1 MKKTIMLATIVASL
15 YSMANSISG
24 HVEFIN
30 NNNLKV
36 ETTKTEL
43 KDKEVSSTTTSTA
56 NPASPTSEPT
66 TPKKTYKEKINGSTK
81 PSFKTD
87 LGVKTEITLN
97 KIGLSFGAEFMG
109 KDAELYPNE
118 DKKAGYKFSE
128 DSNVYLKYQ
137 IPEFMNIKSSAKLG
151 FIPKVSK
158 GKDDKASF
166 AGEALIELEGSYVL
180 DTINLNLNSSTHL
193 PLYKPSEGTYG
204 DKMFSVH
211 KLTAK
216 GETGVIKDLDAY
228 LEIKNDYSIFN
239 TSNDGTYDTRSP
251 LKYVKGGL
259 VGDYKD
265 IKNLTLTAHADF
277 LYLPSNDNDGQTTK
291 NILKNDDEKLTVA
304 NSYSQAYEFEAK
316 YTMLENKL
324 DLKASLLGQH
334 VHTGGHTIQTGDVH
348 EYVNK
353 LNELKDILDTIKDD
367 CKTEIDSKVLEYF
380 KDETDLKVALEKL
393 NSDIKKNNTTAPANK
408 DPKTNTQPAA
418 DSNTPA
424 VVTPPV
430 STPTNNGVKK
440 DAEECVAKIKDIE
453 DRVLQN
459 TYDDKKDVKLKEL
472 RDKKESNAITEK
484 AYFGTKLGVA
494 YRPINNLEITAGT
507 VLGGTYV
514 QSFKEDE
521 ETKIPG
527 YDITGYIRLDSGVK
541 YVYTPVKSIT
551 VVPEFN
557 ISGSVDN
564 LDARNKNKFLSAKLN
579 LNPKAS
585 IVYTPINNLEI
596 AGSVELPIEF
606 KHVITEYTTPKDG
619 GLLND
624 DNIYNKRKFAYSSTT
639 LKTGLNI
646 KYSW

>member
-15 YSMANSISG
+15 YSMASSVSG

-36 ETTKTEL
+36 ETTQKEL
-43 KDKEVSSTTTSTA
+43 EDKEITTPSTGSSNTA
-56 NPASPTSEPT
+56 S
-66 TPKKTYKEKINGSTK
+66 TPKKTYKSEKDGSTK

-87 LGVKTEITLN
+87 LGVKTEVTLN

-109 KDAELYPNE
+109 KDVELYPTK
-118 DKKAGYKFSE
+118 DKAGYKFSE

-158 GKDDKASF
+158 DKNDKASF
-166 AGEALIELEGSYVL
+166 AGEALVELEGSYIL

-239 TSNDGTYDTRSP
+239 ASNNQDTSSP

-265 IKNLTLTAHADF
+265 VKNLTLTAHADF
-277 LYLPSNDNDGQTTK
+277 LYLPSDDNDGQTTK

-334 VHTGGHTIQTGDVH
+334 VHTGGHTVQVGDVH

-353 LNELKDILDTIKDD
+353 LNDLKTKLDNIKND
-367 CKTEIDSKVLEYF
+367 CKTEIDSEILKYF
-380 KDETDLKVALEKL
+380 KDDTELNDDLTKL
-393 NSDIKKNNTTAPANK
+393 NEKIKKNNTTPASA
-408 DPKTNTQPAA
+408 TT
-418 DSNTPA
+418 NTPA
-424 VVTPPV
+424 AGST
-430 STPTNNGVKK
+430 STPAGDNTNAVVPATNDSIEK
-440 DAEECVAKIKDIE
+440 DAKDCITKIEALLKKIKE
-453 DRVLQN
+453 N
-459 TYDDKKDVKLKEL
+459 NYDDKTDSKLNKLKN
-472 RDKKESNAITEK
+472 DKRQNAITEK

-514 QSFKEDE
+514 QNFEDNE
-521 ETKIPG
+521 EDKIDG

-541 YVYTPVKSIT
+541 YVYTPVKNIT

-585 IVYTPINNLEI
+585 IAYTPIKNLEI
-596 AGSVELPIEF
+596 AGLVELPIEF

-639 LKTGLNI
+639 FKTGLNI

>member
-15 YSMANSISG
+15 YSMASSVSG

-36 ETTKTEL
+36 KTTK
-43 KDKEVSSTTTSTA
+43 KDLEEKEITPGA
-56 NPASPTSEPT
+56 
-66 TPKKTYKEKINGSTK
+66 TPKKAYIKEKDGPGSTK

-109 KDAELYPNE
+109 KDAELYPNK

-166 AGEALIELEGSYVL
+166 AGEALVELEGSYIL

-239 TSNDGTYDTRSP
+239 ASNNQDTSSP

-265 IKNLTLTAHADF
+265 VKNLTLTAHADF
-277 LYLPSNDNDGQTTK
+277 LYLPSDDNDGQTTK

-353 LNELKDILDTIKDD
+353 LKDLRTKLEKIEDNHKEELKDLSDFNEETELKTALD
-367 CKTEIDSKVLEYF
+367 
-380 KDETDLKVALEKL
+380 KL
-393 NSDIKKNNTTAPANK
+393 NADIKKNNTTSNTNTPANN
-408 DPKTNTQPAA
+408 DPKTNTQPAV
-418 DSNTPA
+418 DSNTPTTITPA
-424 VVTPPV
+424 V
-430 STPTNNGVKK
+430 PTTTNGVKK
-440 DAEECVAKIKDIE
+440 DAEDCIAKIDALLKKVNE
-453 DRVLQN
+453 N
-459 TYDDKKDVKLKEL
+459 NYNDKETSKLNSL
-472 RDKKESNAITEK
+472 RNEKKSNATTEK

-494 YRPINNLEITAGT
+494 YRPIKNLEITAGT

-514 QSFKEDE
+514 QSFEDNE
-521 ETKIPG
+521 EDKIDG

-541 YVYTPVKSIT
+541 YVYTPVKNIT

-585 IVYTPINNLEI
+585 IAYTPIKNLEI

-606 KHVITEYTTPKDG
+606 KHVISKYTTPKDG

-639 LKTGLNI
+639 FKTGLNI

>member
-36 ETTKTEL
+36 ETTKKEL
-43 KDKEVSSTTTSTA
+43 EDQKITSSTTGTTNSA
-56 NPASPTSEPT
+56 D
-66 TPKKTYKEKINGSTK
+66 TPKKTYKAEKDGSTK

-109 KDAELYPNE
+109 KDAELYPNK

-166 AGEALIELEGSYVL
+166 AGEALVELEGSYIL

-239 TSNDGTYDTRSP
+239 ASNNQDTSSP

-265 IKNLTLTAHADF
+265 VKNLTLTAHADF
-277 LYLPSNDNDGQTTK
+277 LYLPSDDNDGQTTK

-334 VHTGGHTIQTGDVH
+334 VHTGGHTVQVGDVH

-353 LNELKDILDTIKDD
+353 LNELK
-367 CKTEIDSKVLEYF
+367 KT
-380 KDETDLKVALEKL
+380 LEKIDNTRKAELKDLSDFNEETELKTALDKL
-393 NSDIKKNNTTAPANK
+393 NDDIKKNNKPATPAGNSAT
-408 DPKTNTQPAA
+408 PNTQPTAG
-418 DSNTPA
+418 SNTP
-424 VVTPPV
+424 VVPAA
-430 STPTNNGVKK
+430 NDIIKK
-440 DAEECVAKIKDIE
+440 DAEDCIAKINDIK

-459 TYDDKKDVKLKEL
+459 TYDDKKDVKLNSL
-472 RDKKESNAITEK
+472 RNDKKSNATTEK

-494 YRPINNLEITAGT
+494 YRPIKNLEITAGT

-514 QSFKEDE
+514 QNFEEDE

-541 YVYTPVKSIT
+541 YVYTPVKNIT

-585 IVYTPINNLEI
+585 IAYTPIKNLEI
-596 AGSVELPIEF
+596 AGLVELPIEF

-639 LKTGLNI
+639 FKTGLNI

>member
-36 ETTKTEL
+36 ETTKKEL
-43 KDKEVSSTTTSTA
+43 EDKDITPSATGTTNSA
-56 NPASPTSEPT
+56 A
-66 TPKKTYKEKINGSTK
+66 TPKKTYKSEKDGSTK

-87 LGVKTEITLN
+87 LGVKTEVTLN

-109 KDAELYPNE
+109 KDAELYPNK

-166 AGEALIELEGSYVL
+166 AGEALIELEGSYIL

-239 TSNDGTYDTRSP
+239 ASNNQDTSSP

-265 IKNLTLTAHADF
+265 VKNLTLTAHADF
-277 LYLPSNDNDGQTTK
+277 LYLPSYDNDGQTTK

-334 VHTGGHTIQTGDVH
+334 VHTGGHTVQVGDVH

-353 LNELKDILDTIKDD
+353 LNDLKAKLSKIDDKYKEELKDLDD
-367 CKTEIDSKVLEYF
+367 F
-380 KDETDLKVALEKL
+380 KDETELKTALDKL
-393 NSDIKKNNTTAPANK
+393 NEDIKKNNPTTPAKK
-408 DPKTNTQPAA
+408 DTKPVTKTTA
-418 DSNTPA
+418 DSNT
-424 VVTPPV
+424 VTPPAV
-430 STPTNNGVKK
+430 PTPTNNDVKK
-440 DAEECVAKIKDIE
+440 DKEDCIAKIDALLKKVKE
-453 DRVLQN
+453 N
-459 TYDDKKDVKLKEL
+459 NYDDKENSKLNSL
-472 RDKKESNAITEK
+472 RNDKKSNAITEK

-494 YRPINNLEITAGT
+494 YRPLNNLEITAGT

-514 QSFKEDE
+514 QNFEDNE
-521 ETKIPG
+521 EDKIDG

-541 YVYTPVKSIT
+541 YVYTPVKNIT

-585 IVYTPINNLEI
+585 IAYTPIKNLEI
-596 AGSVELPIEF
+596 AGLVELPIEF

>member
-15 YSMANSISG
+15 YSMANAVSG

-36 ETTKTEL
+36 ETTK
-43 KDKEVSSTTTSTA
+43 KDLEEKEITPGA
-56 NPASPTSEPT
+56 
-66 TPKKTYKEKINGSTK
+66 TPKKAYIKEKDGPGSTK

-87 LGVKTEITLN
+87 LGVKTEVTLN

-109 KDAELYPNE
+109 KDAELYPNK

-166 AGEALIELEGSYVL
+166 AGEALIELEGSYIL

-239 TSNDGTYDTRSP
+239 ASNNQDTTSP

-265 IKNLTLTAHADF
+265 VKNLTLTAHADF
-277 LYLPSNDNDGQTTK
+277 LYLPSDDNDGQTTK

-334 VHTGGHTIQTGDVH
+334 VHTGGHTIQVGDVH
-348 EYVNK
+348 EYYGK
-353 LNELKDILDTIKDD
+353 LNDLKTKLDNIKND
-367 CKTEIDSKVLEYF
+367 CKTEIDSEILKYF
-380 KDETDLKVALEKL
+380 KDDTELKDDLTKL
-393 NSDIKKNNTTAPANK
+393 NEKIKKNNTTPASA
-408 DPKTNTQPAA
+408 TT
-418 DSNTPA
+418 NTPA
-424 VVTPPV
+424 AGST
-430 STPTNNGVKK
+430 STPARDNTNAVVPATNDSIEK
-440 DAEECVAKIKDIE
+440 DAKDCITKIEALLKKIKE
-453 DRVLQN
+453 N
-459 TYDDKKDVKLKEL
+459 NYDDKTDSKLNKLKN
-472 RDKKESNAITEK
+472 DKRQNAITEK

-514 QSFKEDE
+514 QSFEDNE
-521 ETKIPG
+521 EDKIGG

-541 YVYTPVKSIT
+541 YVYTPVKNIT

-585 IVYTPINNLEI
+585 IAYTPIKNLEI
-596 AGSVELPIEF
+596 AGLVELPIEF

>member
-36 ETTKTEL
+36 ETTKKEL
-43 KDKEVSSTTTSTA
+43 KDKEITSSTTGTTNSA
-56 NPASPTSEPT
+56 A
-66 TPKKTYKEKINGSTK
+66 TPKKTYKEQINGSTK

-87 LGVKTEITLN
+87 LGVKTEVTLN

-109 KDAELYPNE
+109 KDAELYPNK

-166 AGEALIELEGSYVL
+166 AGEALVELEGSYIL

-239 TSNDGTYDTRSP
+239 ASNNQDTSSP

-265 IKNLTLTAHADF
+265 VKNLTLTAHADF
-277 LYLPSNDNDGQTTK
+277 LYLPSDDNDGQTTK

-334 VHTGGHTIQTGDVH
+334 VHTGGHTVQVGDVH

-353 LNELKDILDTIKDD
+353 LNDLKTKLSTIKDD
-367 CKTEIDSKVLEYF
+367 CKTEIDSKVLENF
-380 KDETDLKVALEKL
+380 SEEKDLKAALDKL
-393 NSDIKKNNTTAPANK
+393 NADIKKNNTAS
-408 DPKTNTQPAA
+408 NT
-418 DSNTPA
+418 NTPA
-424 VVTPPV
+424 KNDTTPNNKTTSEP
-430 STPTNNGVKK
+430 STPAGGSTPVAVPTTNNGVKK
-440 DAEECVAKIKDIE
+440 DADDCITKIEALLKKVKE
-453 DRVLQN
+453 N
-459 TYDDKKDVKLKEL
+459 NYDDKETSKLNSL
-472 RDKKESNAITEK
+472 RNDKKSNAITEK

-494 YRPINNLEITAGT
+494 YRPIKNLEITAGT

-514 QSFKEDE
+514 QSFEDNE
-521 ETKIPG
+521 EDKIGG

-541 YVYTPVKSIT
+541 YVYTPVKNIT

-585 IVYTPINNLEI
+585 IAYTPIKNLEI

-606 KHVITEYTTPKDG
+606 KHVISKYTTPKDG

-624 DNIYNKRKFAYSSTT
+624 DNIYNKRTFAYSSTT
-639 LKTGLNI
+639 FKTGLNI

>member
-36 ETTKTEL
+36 ETTKSEL
-43 KDKEVSSTTTSTA
+43 TA
-56 NPASPTSEPT
+56 V
-66 TPKKTYKEKINGSTK
+66 TPEKKYKEQTAGSTK

-87 LGVKTEITLN
+87 LGVKTEVTLN

-109 KDAELYPNE
+109 KDVELYPTK
-118 DKKAGYKFSE
+118 DKAGYKFSE

-158 GKDDKASF
+158 NVKDDKASF
-166 AGEALIELEGSYVL
+166 AGEALIELEGSYIL

-239 TSNDGTYDTRSP
+239 ASNNQDTSSP

-265 IKNLTLTAHADF
+265 VKNLRLTAHADF
-277 LYLPSNDNDGQTTK
+277 LYLPSDDNDGQTTK

-334 VHTGGHTIQTGDVH
+334 VHTGGHTVQVGDVH
-348 EYVNK
+348 EYYGKLKDLRTKLEKIDDNHKEELKDLSDFNEETELKTALDK
-353 LNELKDILDTIKDD
+353 LNE
-367 CKTEIDSKVLEYF
+367 
-380 KDETDLKVALEKL
+380 
-393 NSDIKKNNTTAPANK
+393 DIKKNNTTSNTAPANN
-408 DPKTNTQPAA
+408 DPKANTHTTAE
-418 DSNTPA
+418 SSTPT
-424 VVTPPV
+424 VTPPAV
-430 STPTNNGVKK
+430 STTNSTKQDAKACIDKIDALLKKVK
-440 DAEECVAKIKDIE
+440 E
-453 DRVLQN
+453 N
-459 TYDDKKDVKLKEL
+459 NYDDKTDSKLNKLKN
-472 RDKKESNAITEK
+472 DKRQNAITEK

-514 QSFKEDE
+514 QSFEDNE
-521 ETKIPG
+521 EDKIDG

-541 YVYTPVKSIT
+541 YVYTPVKNIT

-585 IVYTPINNLEI
+585 IAYTPIKNLEI
-596 AGSVELPIEF
+596 AGLVELPIEF

-624 DNIYNKRKFAYSSTT
+624 DNIYNKRTFAYSSTT
-639 LKTGLNI
+639 FKTGLNI

>member
-15 YSMANSISG
+15 YSMASSVSG

-36 ETTKTEL
+36 ETTQKEL
-43 KDKEVSSTTTSTA
+43 ENKDIETTPSSTGTNSA
-56 NPASPTSEPT
+56 A
-66 TPKKTYKEKINGSTK
+66 TPKKTYKAEKAGSTK

-87 LGVKTEITLN
+87 LGVKTEVTLN

-109 KDAELYPNE
+109 KDVELYPSSN
-118 DKKAGYKFSE
+118 KAGYKFSE

-158 GKDDKASF
+158 NDKDNKVSF

-180 DTINLNLNSSTHL
+180 DTINLNLNSATHL

-204 DKMFSVH
+204 NKMFSIH

-228 LEIKNDYSIFN
+228 LELKNDYSIFN
-239 TSNDGTYDTRSP
+239 GSDSDTSP

-265 IKNLTLTAHADF
+265 VKNLTLTAHADF
-277 LYLPSNDNDGQTTK
+277 LYLPSNDSDGQTTK

-334 VHTGGHTIQTGDVH
+334 VHTGGHTEQVGDVH
-348 EYVNK
+348 EYVSK
-353 LNELKDILDTIKDD
+353 LEDLKAKLEKIKDD
-367 CKTEIDSKVLEYF
+367 CKTEIDIDYF
-380 KDETDLKVALEKL
+380 KDDKELKSDLDKL
-393 NSDIKKNNTTAPANK
+393 NEKIKKNNTPANK
-408 DPKTNTQPAA
+408 PAA
-418 DSNTPA
+418 GSTSTLAGDSTPA
-424 VVTPPV
+424 VVPA
-430 STPTNNGVKK
+430 TNDSIEK
-440 DAEECVAKIKDIE
+440 DAKDCKDKIEAILKKIKE
-453 DRVLQN
+453 N
-459 TYDDKKDVKLKEL
+459 NYDDSKTSKLNKLRNDKEQ
-472 RDKKESNAITEK
+472 NAITEK

-494 YRPINNLEITAGT
+494 YRPLKNLEITAGT

-521 ETKIPG
+521 ESKIGG

-541 YVYTPVKSIT
+541 YVYTPVKNIT

-585 IVYTPINNLEI
+585 IAYTPIKNLEI
-596 AGSVELPIEF
+596 SGLVELPIEF

-639 LKTGLNI
+639 FKTGLNI

>member
-15 YSMANSISG
+15 YSMASSVSG

-36 ETTKTEL
+36 ETTQKEL
-43 KDKEVSSTTTSTA
+43 EDKEITPSA
-56 NPASPTSEPT
+56 
-66 TPKKTYKEKINGSTK
+66 TPKKTYKSEKAGSTK

-87 LGVKTEITLN
+87 LGVKTEVTLN

-109 KDAELYPNE
+109 KDVELYPTK
-118 DKKAGYKFSE
+118 DKAGYKFSE

-158 GKDDKASF
+158 NVKDDKASF
-166 AGEALIELEGSYVL
+166 AGEALIELEGSYIL
-180 DTINLNLNSSTHL
+180 DTINLNLNSATHL

-204 DKMFSVH
+204 DKMFSIH

-228 LEIKNDYSIFN
+228 LELKNDYSIFN
-239 TSNDGTYDTRSP
+239 GSSDSDTSP

-265 IKNLTLTAHADF
+265 VKNLTLTAHADF

-334 VHTGGHTIQTGDVH
+334 VHTGGHTEQVGDVH
-348 EYVNK
+348 EYVSK
-353 LNELKDILDTIKDD
+353 LEDLKAKLENIKDD
-367 CKTEIDSKVLEYF
+367 CKTEIDSQIVDYF
-380 KDETDLKVALEKL
+380 KDDTELKAALDKL
-393 NSDIKKNNTTAPANK
+393 NGDIKKNN
-408 DPKTNTQPAA
+408 
-418 DSNTPA
+418 
-424 VVTPPV
+424 
-430 STPTNNGVKK
+430 TPTNNGVKN
-440 DAEECVAKIKDIE
+440 DADDCVAKIKAILKKIDE
-453 DRVLQN
+453 H
-459 TYDDKKDVKLKEL
+459 TYDDTSSKLNSL
-472 RDKKESNAITEK
+472 RNDKKQNAITEK

-494 YRPINNLEITAGT
+494 YRPLKNLEITAGT

-514 QSFKEDE
+514 QSFEEDE

-541 YVYTPVKSIT
+541 YVYTPVKNIT

-585 IVYTPINNLEI
+585 IAYTPIKNLEI
-596 AGSVELPIEF
+596 AGLVELPIEF
-606 KHVITEYTTPKDG
+606 KHVITKYTTPKDG

-639 LKTGLNI
+639 FKTGLNI

>member
-15 YSMANSISG
+15 YSMASSVSG

-36 ETTKTEL
+36 ETTQKEL
-43 KDKEVSSTTTSTA
+43 EDKEITTPSTGSSNTA
-56 NPASPTSEPT
+56 S
-66 TPKKTYKEKINGSTK
+66 TPKKTYKSEKDGSTK

-87 LGVKTEITLN
+87 LGVKTEVTLN

-109 KDAELYPNE
+109 KDVELYPTK
-118 DKKAGYKFSE
+118 DKAGYKFSE
-128 DSNVYLKYQ
+128 DLNVYLKYQ

-158 GKDDKASF
+158 DKNDKASF
-166 AGEALIELEGSYVL
+166 AGEALVELEGSYIL

-239 TSNDGTYDTRSP
+239 ASNNQDTSSP

-265 IKNLTLTAHADF
+265 VKNLTLTAHADF
-277 LYLPSNDNDGQTTK
+277 LYLPSDDNDGQTTK

-334 VHTGGHTIQTGDVH
+334 VHTGGHTVQVGDVH

-353 LNELKDILDTIKDD
+353 LNDLKTKLDNIKND
-367 CKTEIDSKVLEYF
+367 CKTEIDSEILKYF
-380 KDETDLKVALEKL
+380 KDDTELNDDLTKL
-393 NSDIKKNNTTAPANK
+393 NEKIKKNNTTPASA
-408 DPKTNTQPAA
+408 TT
-418 DSNTPA
+418 NTPA
-424 VVTPPV
+424 AGST
-430 STPTNNGVKK
+430 STPAGDNTNAVVPATNDSIEK
-440 DAEECVAKIKDIE
+440 DAKDCITKIEALLKKIKE
-453 DRVLQN
+453 N
-459 TYDDKKDVKLKEL
+459 NYDDKTDSKLNKLKN
-472 RDKKESNAITEK
+472 DKRQNAITEK

-514 QSFKEDE
+514 QNFEDNE
-521 ETKIPG
+521 EDKIDG

-541 YVYTPVKSIT
+541 YVYTPVKNIT

-585 IVYTPINNLEI
+585 IAYTPIKNLEI
-596 AGSVELPIEF
+596 AGLVELPIEF

-639 LKTGLNI
+639 FKTGLNI

>member
-36 ETTKTEL
+36 ETTKKEL
-43 KDKEVSSTTTSTA
+43 EDRDITPSTTGTTNSA
-56 NPASPTSEPT
+56 T
-66 TPKKTYKEKINGSTK
+66 TPKKTYKAEKDGSTK

-109 KDAELYPNE
+109 KDAELYPNK

-158 GKDDKASF
+158 DKDKASF
-166 AGEALIELEGSYVL
+166 AGEALVELEGSYIL

-239 TSNDGTYDTRSP
+239 ASNNADTSSP

-265 IKNLTLTAHADF
+265 VKNLTLTAHADF
-277 LYLPSNDNDGQTTK
+277 LYLPSDDNDGQTTK

-324 DLKASLLGQH
+324 DLKVSLLGQH
-334 VHTGGHTIQTGDVH
+334 VHTGGHTVQVGDVH

-353 LNELKDILDTIKDD
+353 LNDLKTKLSAIKDD
-367 CKTEIDSKVLEYF
+367 CKTEIDSKIVENF
-380 KDETDLKVALEKL
+380 KDEKDLKDALDKL
-393 NSDIKKNNTTAPANK
+393 NANIKKNNTTSNTATPANN
-408 DPKTNTQPAA
+408 DPKENTHTTAEP
-418 DSNTPA
+418 STPT
-424 VVTPPV
+424 VTPTVP
-430 STPTNNGVKK
+430 TTNNGVKK
-440 DAEECVAKIKDIE
+440 DAEDCITKIEALLNKVKE
-453 DRVLQN
+453 N
-459 TYDDKKDVKLKEL
+459 NYDDNDKTSKLNSL
-472 RDKKESNAITEK
+472 RNDKKSNATTEK

-494 YRPINNLEITAGT
+494 YRPIKNLEITAGT

-514 QSFKEDE
+514 QNFEDNE
-521 ETKIPG
+521 EDKIGG

-541 YVYTPVKSIT
+541 YVYTPIKNIT

-585 IVYTPINNLEI
+585 IAYTPIKNLEI
-596 AGSVELPIEF
+596 AGLVELPIEF

-639 LKTGLNI
+639 FKTGLNI

>member
-15 YSMANSISG
+15 YSMASSVSG

-36 ETTKTEL
+36 ETTKKEL
-43 KDKEVSSTTTSTA
+43 EDKEITTTSPAGSNTA
-56 NPASPTSEPT
+56 S
-66 TPKKTYKEKINGSTK
+66 TPKKTYKSKKDGSTK

-87 LGVKTEITLN
+87 LGVKTEVTLN

-109 KDAELYPNE
+109 KDVELYPTK
-118 DKKAGYKFSE
+118 DKAGYKFSE

-158 GKDDKASF
+158 NDKDNKVSF
-166 AGEALIELEGSYVL
+166 AGEALIELEGSYIL
-180 DTINLNLNSSTHL
+180 DTINLNLNSATHL

-204 DKMFSVH
+204 DKMFSIH

-228 LEIKNDYSIFN
+228 LELKNDYSIFN
-239 TSNDGTYDTRSP
+239 ASNDKSP

-265 IKNLTLTAHADF
+265 VKNLTLTAHADF
-277 LYLPSNDNDGQTTK
+277 LYLPSNDSDGQTTK

-334 VHTGGHTIQTGDVH
+334 VHTGGHTVQVGDVH
-348 EYVNK
+348 EYVSK
-353 LNELKDILDTIKDD
+353 LEELKTKLSAIKDD
-367 CKTEIDSKVLEYF
+367 SKTGIDNEIVEYF
-380 KDETDLKVALEKL
+380 KDEKELKDALDKL
-393 NSDIKKNNTTAPANK
+393 NKNIKEKNTTTPAKKNDTTPKTTAVSS
-408 DPKTNTQPAA
+408 TT
-418 DSNTPA
+418 T
-424 VVTPPV
+424 VTPPAA
-430 STPTNNGVKK
+430 STTTNNGVKK
-440 DAEECVAKIKDIE
+440 DAETCVAKIKDIL
-453 DRVLQN
+453 DRVLKN
-459 TYDDKKDVKLKEL
+459 TYNDTDVKLKEL

-494 YRPINNLEITAGT
+494 YRPLKNLEITAGT

-521 ETKIPG
+521 ESKIDG

-541 YVYTPVKSIT
+541 YVYTPVKNIT

-585 IVYTPINNLEI
+585 IAYTPIKNLEI
-596 AGSVELPIEF
+596 AGLVELPIEF

-639 LKTGLNI
+639 FKTGLNI

>member
-15 YSMANSISG
+15 YSMANSVSG

-36 ETTKTEL
+36 ETTQKEL
-43 KDKEVSSTTTSTA
+43 DDKKSPKD
-56 NPASPTSEPT
+56 
-66 TPKKTYKEKINGSTK
+66 GSTK

-87 LGVKTEITLN
+87 LGVKTEVTLN

-109 KDAELYPNE
+109 KDVELYPSR
-118 DKKAGYKFSE
+118 DKAGYKFSE

-158 GKDDKASF
+158 NVKDDKASF
-166 AGEALIELEGSYVL
+166 AGEALIELEGSYIL
-180 DTINLNLNSSTHL
+180 DTINLNLNSATHL

-204 DKMFSVH
+204 DKMFSIH

-228 LEIKNDYSIFN
+228 LELKNDYSIFN
-239 TSNDGTYDTRSP
+239 GSSDSDTSP

-265 IKNLTLTAHADF
+265 VKNLTLTAHADF

-334 VHTGGHTIQTGDVH
+334 VHTGGHTEQVGDVH
-348 EYVNK
+348 EYVSK
-353 LNELKDILDTIKDD
+353 LEDLKAKLENIKDD
-367 CKTEIDSKVLEYF
+367 CKTEIDSQIVDYF
-380 KDETDLKVALEKL
+380 KDDTELKAALDKL
-393 NSDIKKNNTTAPANK
+393 NGDIKKNN
-408 DPKTNTQPAA
+408 
-418 DSNTPA
+418 
-424 VVTPPV
+424 
-430 STPTNNGVKK
+430 TPTNNGVKN
-440 DAEECVAKIKDIE
+440 DADDCVAKIKAILKKIDE
-453 DRVLQN
+453 H
-459 TYDDKKDVKLKEL
+459 TYDDTSSKLNSL
-472 RDKKESNAITEK
+472 RNDKKQNAITEK

-494 YRPINNLEITAGT
+494 YRPLKNLEITAGT

-514 QSFKEDE
+514 QSFEEDE

-541 YVYTPVKSIT
+541 YVYTPVKNIT

-585 IVYTPINNLEI
+585 IAYTPIKNLEI
-596 AGSVELPIEF
+596 AGLVELPIEF
-606 KHVITEYTTPKDG
+606 KHVITKYTTPKDG

-624 DNIYNKRKFAYSSTT
+624 NNIYNERKFAYSSTT
-639 LKTGLNI
+639 FKTGLNI

>member
-15 YSMANSISG
+15 YSMANAVSG

-36 ETTKTEL
+36 ETTK
-43 KDKEVSSTTTSTA
+43 KDLEEKEITPGA
-56 NPASPTSEPT
+56 
-66 TPKKTYKEKINGSTK
+66 TPKKAYIKEKDGPGSTK

-109 KDAELYPNE
+109 KDAELYPNK

-158 GKDDKASF
+158 GNDDKASF
-166 AGEALIELEGSYVL
+166 AGEALVELEGSYIL

-239 TSNDGTYDTRSP
+239 ASNNQDTSSP

-265 IKNLTLTAHADF
+265 VKNLTLTAHADF
-277 LYLPSNDNDGQTTK
+277 LYLPSDDNDGQTTK

-334 VHTGGHTIQTGDVH
+334 VHTGGHTIQVGDVH
-348 EYVNK
+348 EYYGK
-353 LNELKDILDTIKDD
+353 LNDLKTKLDNIKND
-367 CKTEIDSKVLEYF
+367 CKTEIDSEILKYF
-380 KDETDLKVALEKL
+380 KDDTELKDDLTKL
-393 NSDIKKNNTTAPANK
+393 NEKIKKNNTTPASA
-408 DPKTNTQPAA
+408 TT
-418 DSNTPA
+418 NTPA
-424 VVTPPV
+424 AGST
-430 STPTNNGVKK
+430 STPAGDNTNAVVPATNDSIEK
-440 DAEECVAKIKDIE
+440 DAKDCITKIEALLKKIKE
-453 DRVLQN
+453 N
-459 TYDDKKDVKLKEL
+459 NYDDKTDSKLNKLKN
-472 RDKKESNAITEK
+472 DKRQNAITEK

-514 QSFKEDE
+514 QSFEDNE
-521 ETKIPG
+521 EDKIDG

-541 YVYTPVKSIT
+541 YVYTPVKNIT

-585 IVYTPINNLEI
+585 IAYTPIKNLEI
-596 AGSVELPIEF
+596 AGLVELPIEF

-624 DNIYNKRKFAYSSTT
+624 DNIYNKRTFAYSSTT
-639 LKTGLNI
+639 FKTGLNI

>member
-15 YSMANSISG
+15 YSMANAVSG

-36 ETTKTEL
+36 ETTK
-43 KDKEVSSTTTSTA
+43 KDLEEKEITPGA
-56 NPASPTSEPT
+56 
-66 TPKKTYKEKINGSTK
+66 TPKKAYIKEKDGPGSTK

-87 LGVKTEITLN
+87 LGVKTEVTLN

-109 KDAELYPNE
+109 KDAELYPNK

-166 AGEALIELEGSYVL
+166 AGEALIELEGSYIL

-239 TSNDGTYDTRSP
+239 ASNNQDTTSP

-265 IKNLTLTAHADF
+265 VKNLTLTAHADF
-277 LYLPSNDNDGQTTK
+277 LYLPSDDNDGQTTK

-334 VHTGGHTIQTGDVH
+334 VHTGGHTVQVGDVH

-353 LNELKDILDTIKDD
+353 LNDLKTKLEKIDDNHKEELKDLSDFNEETELKTALD
-367 CKTEIDSKVLEYF
+367 
-380 KDETDLKVALEKL
+380 KL
-393 NSDIKKNNTTAPANK
+393 NEDIKKKTTSNTTPAKNDTTPNNKTTSESSTPAGGSTPVVAPA
-408 DPKTNTQPAA
+408 TN
-418 DSNTPA
+418 DSI
-424 VVTPPV
+424 
-430 STPTNNGVKK
+430 KK
-440 DAEECVAKIKDIE
+440 DAETCVAKINDIL
-453 DRVLQN
+453 DRVLKN
-459 TYDDKKDVKLKEL
+459 TYNDTDVKLKNL
-472 RDKKESNAITEK
+472 RENKKSNATTEK

-514 QSFKEDE
+514 QNFEDNE
-521 ETKIPG
+521 EDKIDG

-541 YVYTPVKSIT
+541 YVYTPVKNIT

-585 IVYTPINNLEI
+585 IAYTPIKNLEI

-606 KHVITEYTTPKDG
+606 KHVISKYTTPKDG

-624 DNIYNKRKFAYSSTT
+624 DNIYNERKFAYSSTT
-639 LKTGLNI
+639 FKTGLNI

>member
-15 YSMANSISG
+15 YSMANAVSG

-36 ETTKTEL
+36 ETTK
-43 KDKEVSSTTTSTA
+43 KDLEEKEITPGA
-56 NPASPTSEPT
+56 
-66 TPKKTYKEKINGSTK
+66 TPKKAYIKEKDGPGSTK

-109 KDAELYPNE
+109 KDAELYPNK

-158 GKDDKASF
+158 GNDDKASF
-166 AGEALIELEGSYVL
+166 AGEALVELEGSYIL

-239 TSNDGTYDTRSP
+239 ASNNQDTSSP

-265 IKNLTLTAHADF
+265 VKNLTLTAHADF
-277 LYLPSNDNDGQTTK
+277 LYLPSDDNDGQTTK

-334 VHTGGHTIQTGDVH
+334 VHTGGHTIQIGDVH

-353 LNELKDILDTIKDD
+353 LKDLRTKLEKIEDNHKEELKDLSDFNEETELKTALD
-367 CKTEIDSKVLEYF
+367 
-380 KDETDLKVALEKL
+380 KL
-393 NSDIKKNNTTAPANK
+393 NEDIKKNNTTSNTTTPANK
-408 DPKTNTQPAA
+408 DQKTNTQPVA
-418 DSNTPA
+418 DSNTPTTITP
-424 VVTPPV
+424 VVPAPA
-430 STPTNNGVKK
+430 NNGVKK
-440 DAEECVAKIKDIE
+440 DAETCVAKINDIL
-453 DRVLQN
+453 DRVLKN
-459 TYDDKKDVKLKEL
+459 TYNDTDVKLKNL
-472 RDKKESNAITEK
+472 RENKKSNATTEK

-514 QSFKEDE
+514 QSFEDNE
-521 ETKIPG
+521 EDKIGG

-541 YVYTPVKSIT
+541 YVYTPVKNIT

-585 IVYTPINNLEI
+585 IAYTPIKNLEI

-606 KHVITEYTTPKDG
+606 KHVISKYTTPKDG

-624 DNIYNKRKFAYSSTT
+624 DNIYNERKFAYSSTT
-639 LKTGLNI
+639 FKTGLNI

>member
-36 ETTKTEL
+36 ETTKKEL

-56 NPASPTSEPT
+56 TNPTSTPT
-66 TPKKTYKEKINGSTK
+66 TPKKTYKEQINGSTK

-109 KDAELYPNE
+109 KDAELYPNK

-166 AGEALIELEGSYVL
+166 AGEALVELEGSYIL

-239 TSNDGTYDTRSP
+239 ASNNQDTTSP

-265 IKNLTLTAHADF
+265 VKNLTLTAHADF
-277 LYLPSNDNDGQTTK
+277 LYLPSDDNDGQTTK

-334 VHTGGHTIQTGDVH
+334 VHTGGHTVQVGDVH
-348 EYVNK
+348 EYF
-353 LNELKDILDTIKDD
+353 NELNDLKAKLSAIKDD
-367 CKTEIDSKVLEYF
+367 CKTEIDSKIVDNF
-380 KDETDLKVALEKL
+380 KDEKDLKAALDKL
-393 NSDIKKNNTTAPANK
+393 NADIKKNNTTSNTAPANN
-408 DPKTNTQPAA
+408 DPKANTHTTAESSTPTV
-418 DSNTPA
+418 TPA
-424 VVTPPV
+424 VP
-430 STPTNNGVKK
+430 TPTNNDVKK
-440 DAEECVAKIKDIE
+440 DKEDCIAKIDALLKKIKE
-453 DRVLQN
+453 N
-459 TYDDKKDVKLKEL
+459 NYDDKTDSKLNKLKN
-472 RDKKESNAITEK
+472 DKRQNAITEK

-514 QSFKEDE
+514 QNFEDNE
-521 ETKIPG
+521 EDKIDG

-541 YVYTPVKSIT
+541 YVYTPVKNIT

-585 IVYTPINNLEI
+585 IAYTPIKNLEI
-596 AGSVELPIEF
+596 AGLVELPIEF
-606 KHVITEYTTPKDG
+606 KHVISKYTTPKDG

-624 DNIYNKRKFAYSSTT
+624 DNIYNERKFAYSSTT
-639 LKTGLNI
+639 FKTGLNI

>member
-36 ETTKTEL
+36 ETTKNEL
-43 KDKEVSSTTTSTA
+43 KDKTIPNT
-56 NPASPTSEPT
+56 NPE
-66 TPKKTYKEKINGSTK
+66 KKYKEGKNEGSTK

-109 KDAELYPNE
+109 KDVELYPTK
-118 DKKAGYKFSE
+118 DKAGYKFSE

-158 GKDDKASF
+158 NDKDNKANF
-166 AGEALIELEGSYVL
+166 AGEALIELEGSYIL

-239 TSNDGTYDTRSP
+239 ASNNQDTSSP

-265 IKNLTLTAHADF
+265 VKNLTLTAHADF
-277 LYLPSNDNDGQTTK
+277 LYLPSDDNDGQTTK

-353 LNELKDILDTIKDD
+353 LKDLRTKLEKIEDNHKEELKDLSDFNEETELKTALD
-367 CKTEIDSKVLEYF
+367 
-380 KDETDLKVALEKL
+380 KL
-393 NSDIKKNNTTAPANK
+393 NADIKKNNTTSNTNTPANN
-408 DPKTNTQPAA
+408 DPKTNTQPAV
-418 DSNTPA
+418 DSNTPTTITPA
-424 VVTPPV
+424 V
-430 STPTNNGVKK
+430 PTTTNGVKK
-440 DAEECVAKIKDIE
+440 DAEDCITKIEALLKKVNE
-453 DRVLQN
+453 N
-459 TYDDKKDVKLKEL
+459 NYDDKETSKLNSL
-472 RDKKESNAITEK
+472 RNEKKYNATTEK

-494 YRPINNLEITAGT
+494 YRPIKNLEITAGT

-514 QSFKEDE
+514 QSFEDNE
-521 ETKIPG
+521 EDKIGG

-541 YVYTPVKSIT
+541 YVYTPVKNIT

-585 IVYTPINNLEI
+585 IAYTPIKNLEI
-596 AGSVELPIEF
+596 AGLVELPIEF
-606 KHVITEYTTPKDG
+606 KHVIIEYTTPKDG

-639 LKTGLNI
+639 FKTGLNI

>member
-15 YSMANSISG
+15 YSMASSVSG

-36 ETTKTEL
+36 ETTQKEL
-43 KDKEVSSTTTSTA
+43 EDKEIKPSTTGATNTA
-56 NPASPTSEPT
+56 SD
-66 TPKKTYKEKINGSTK
+66 TPKKTYKAEKDGSTK

-87 LGVKTEITLN
+87 LGVKTEVTLN

-109 KDAELYPNE
+109 KDVELYPSSN
-118 DKKAGYKFSE
+118 KAGYKFSE

-158 GKDDKASF
+158 NKDDKASF

-180 DTINLNLNSSTHL
+180 DTINLNLNSATHL
-193 PLYKPSEGTYG
+193 PLYKPSEKYG
-204 DKMFSVH
+204 NKVFSIH

-228 LEIKNDYSIFN
+228 LELKNDYSIFN
-239 TSNDGTYDTRSP
+239 GSDSDTSP

-265 IKNLTLTAHADF
+265 VKNLTLTAHADF
-277 LYLPSNDNDGQTTK
+277 LYLPSNDSDGQTTK

-334 VHTGGHTIQTGDVH
+334 VHTGGHTVQVGDVH
-348 EYVNK
+348 EYVSK
-353 LNELKDILDTIKDD
+353 LEELKTKLSAIKDD
-367 CKTEIDSKVLEYF
+367 SKTGIDNEIVEYF
-380 KDETDLKVALEKL
+380 KDEKELKDALDKL
-393 NSDIKKNNTTAPANK
+393 NKNIKEKNTTTPAKKNDTTPKTTAVSS
-408 DPKTNTQPAA
+408 TT
-418 DSNTPA
+418 T
-424 VVTPPV
+424 VTPPAA
-430 STPTNNGVKK
+430 STTTNNGVKK
-440 DAEECVAKIKDIE
+440 DTETCVAKIKDIL
-453 DRVLQN
+453 DRVLKN
-459 TYDDKKDVKLKEL
+459 TYNDTDVKLKEL

-494 YRPINNLEITAGT
+494 YRPLKNLEITAGT

-514 QSFKEDE
+514 QSFQEDE
-521 ETKIPG
+521 ESKIDG

-541 YVYTPVKSIT
+541 YVYTPVKNIT

-585 IVYTPINNLEI
+585 IAYTPIKNLEI
-596 AGSVELPIEF
+596 SGLVELPIEF
-606 KHVITEYTTPKDG
+606 KHVITKYTTPKDG

-624 DNIYNKRKFAYSSTT
+624 NNIYNERKFAYSSTT
-639 LKTGLNI
+639 FKTGLNI

>member
-15 YSMANSISG
+15 YSMASSVSG

-36 ETTKTEL
+36 ETTQKEL
-43 KDKEVSSTTTSTA
+43 DDKKSPKD
-56 NPASPTSEPT
+56 
-66 TPKKTYKEKINGSTK
+66 GSTK

-87 LGVKTEITLN
+87 LGVKTEVTLN

-109 KDAELYPNE
+109 KDVELYPSR
-118 DKKAGYKFSE
+118 DKAGYKFSE

-137 IPEFMNIKSSAKLG
+137 IPEFMNIKSLAKLG

-158 GKDDKASF
+158 NVKDDKASF
-166 AGEALIELEGSYVL
+166 AGEALIELEGSYIL
-180 DTINLNLNSSTHL
+180 DTINLNLNSATHL

-204 DKMFSVH
+204 DKMFSIH

-228 LEIKNDYSIFN
+228 LELKNDYSIFN
-239 TSNDGTYDTRSP
+239 GSSDSDTSP

-265 IKNLTLTAHADF
+265 VKNLTLTAHADF

-334 VHTGGHTIQTGDVH
+334 VHTGGHTEQVGDVH
-348 EYVNK
+348 EYVSKLEDLKAKLSKIDDKQKEELKDLSYFDEETELKTALNK
-353 LNELKDILDTIKDD
+353 LNE
-367 CKTEIDSKVLEYF
+367 
-380 KDETDLKVALEKL
+380 A
-393 NSDIKKNNTTAPANK
+393 IKKNNTPANK
-408 DPKTNTQPAA
+408 PAA
-418 DSNTPA
+418 ESSTTT
-424 VVTPPV
+424 VTPPA

-440 DAEECVAKIKDIE
+440 DADDCVAKIDAILKKIKE
-453 DRVLQN
+453 N
-459 TYDDKKDVKLKEL
+459 NYDDSKTSKLNKLRNDKEQ
-472 RDKKESNAITEK
+472 NAITEK

-494 YRPINNLEITAGT
+494 YRPLKNLEITAGT

-541 YVYTPVKSIT
+541 YVYTPVKNIT

-585 IVYTPINNLEI
+585 IAYTPIKNLEI
-596 AGSVELPIEF
+596 AGLVELPIEF

-639 LKTGLNI
+639 FKTGLNI

>member
-36 ETTKTEL
+36 ETTKSEL
-43 KDKEVSSTTTSTA
+43 TA
-56 NPASPTSEPT
+56 V
-66 TPKKTYKEKINGSTK
+66 TPEKKYKEQTAGSTK

-87 LGVKTEITLN
+87 LGVKTEVTLN

-109 KDAELYPNE
+109 KDVELYPTK
-118 DKKAGYKFSE
+118 DKAGYKFSE

-158 GKDDKASF
+158 NVKDDKASF
-166 AGEALIELEGSYVL
+166 AGEALIELEGSYIL

-239 TSNDGTYDTRSP
+239 ASNNQDTSSP

-265 IKNLTLTAHADF
+265 VKNLTLTAHADF
-277 LYLPSNDNDGQTTK
+277 LYLPSDDNDGQTTK

-334 VHTGGHTIQTGDVH
+334 VHTGGHTVQVGDVH
-348 EYVNK
+348 EYYGKLKDLRTKLEKIDDNHKEELKDLSDFNEETELKTALDK
-353 LNELKDILDTIKDD
+353 LNE
-367 CKTEIDSKVLEYF
+367 
-380 KDETDLKVALEKL
+380 
-393 NSDIKKNNTTAPANK
+393 DIKKNNTTSNTAPANN
-408 DPKTNTQPAA
+408 DPKANTHTTAE
-418 DSNTPA
+418 SSTPT
-424 VVTPPV
+424 VTPPV
-430 STPTNNGVKK
+430 VSTTNSTKQDAKACIDKIDALLKKVK
-440 DAEECVAKIKDIE
+440 E
-453 DRVLQN
+453 N
-459 TYDDKKDVKLKEL
+459 NYNDKETSKLNSL
-472 RDKKESNAITEK
+472 RNEKKYNATTEK

-494 YRPINNLEITAGT
+494 YRPIKNLEITAGT

-514 QSFKEDE
+514 QSFEDNE
-521 ETKIPG
+521 EDKIGG

-541 YVYTPVKSIT
+541 YVYTPFKKLT

-585 IVYTPINNLEI
+585 IAYTPIKNLEI

-606 KHVITEYTTPKDG
+606 KHVISKYTTPKDG

-624 DNIYNKRKFAYSSTT
+624 DNIYNERKFAYSSTT
-639 LKTGLNI
+639 FKTGLNI

>member
-15 YSMANSISG
+15 YSMANSVSG

-36 ETTKTEL
+36 ETTQKEL
-43 KDKEVSSTTTSTA
+43 EDKEIKPSTTGATNTA
-56 NPASPTSEPT
+56 SD
-66 TPKKTYKEKINGSTK
+66 TPKKTYKSEKAGSTK

-87 LGVKTEITLN
+87 LGVKTEVTLN

-109 KDAELYPNE
+109 KDVELYPSR
-118 DKKAGYKFSE
+118 DKAGYKFSE

-158 GKDDKASF
+158 NVKDDKASF
-166 AGEALIELEGSYVL
+166 AGEALIELEGSYIL
-180 DTINLNLNSSTHL
+180 DTINLNLNSATHL

-204 DKMFSVH
+204 DKMFSIH

-228 LEIKNDYSIFN
+228 LELKNDYSIFN
-239 TSNDGTYDTRSP
+239 GSSDSDTSP

-265 IKNLTLTAHADF
+265 VKNLTLTAHADF

-334 VHTGGHTIQTGDVH
+334 VHTGGHTIQVGDVH

-353 LNELKDILDTIKDD
+353 LNDLKAKLSKIDDKYKEELKDLDD
-367 CKTEIDSKVLEYF
+367 F
-380 KDETDLKVALEKL
+380 KDETELKTALDKL
-393 NSDIKKNNTTAPANK
+393 NEDIKKNNTTSNTAPANN
-408 DPKTNTQPAA
+408 DPKANTHTTAN
-418 DSNTPA
+418 SNTPT
-424 VVTPPV
+424 VTPAVP
-430 STPTNNGVKK
+430 TTNNGVKK
-440 DAEECVAKIKDIE
+440 DAEDCITKIEALLNKVKE
-453 DRVLQN
+453 N
-459 TYDDKKDVKLKEL
+459 NYDDTSSKLNSL
-472 RDKKESNAITEK
+472 RNDKKQNAITEK

-494 YRPINNLEITAGT
+494 YRPLKNLEITAGT

-514 QSFKEDE
+514 QSFEEDE

-541 YVYTPVKSIT
+541 YVYTPVKNIT

-585 IVYTPINNLEI
+585 IAYTPIKNLEI
-596 AGSVELPIEF
+596 AGLVELPIEF
-606 KHVITEYTTPKDG
+606 KHVITKYTTPKDG

-624 DNIYNKRKFAYSSTT
+624 NNIYNERKFAYSSTT
-639 LKTGLNI
+639 FKTGLNI

>member
-36 ETTKTEL
+36 ETTKKEL
-43 KDKEVSSTTTSTA
+43 EDKEITSSTTGTTNSA
-56 NPASPTSEPT
+56 A
-66 TPKKTYKEKINGSTK
+66 TPKKTYKSEKDGSTK

-109 KDAELYPNE
+109 KDAELYPNK

-166 AGEALIELEGSYVL
+166 AGEALVELEGSYIL

-239 TSNDGTYDTRSP
+239 ASNNQDTSSP

-265 IKNLTLTAHADF
+265 VKNLTLTAHADF
-277 LYLPSNDNDGQTTK
+277 LYLPSDDNDGQTTK

-334 VHTGGHTIQTGDVH
+334 VHTGGHTVQVGDVH

-353 LNELKDILDTIKDD
+353 LNDLKTKLSTIKDD
-367 CKTEIDSKVLEYF
+367 CKTEIDSKVLENF
-380 KDETDLKVALEKL
+380 SEEKDLKAALDKL
-393 NSDIKKNNTTAPANK
+393 NADIKKNNTAS
-408 DPKTNTQPAA
+408 NT
-418 DSNTPA
+418 NTPA
-424 VVTPPV
+424 KNDTTPNNKTTSEP
-430 STPTNNGVKK
+430 STPAGGSTPVAVPTTNNGVKK
-440 DAEECVAKIKDIE
+440 DADDCITKIEALLKKIKE
-453 DRVLQN
+453 N
-459 TYDDKKDVKLKEL
+459 NYDDKTDSKLNKLKN
-472 RDKKESNAITEK
+472 DKRQNAITEK

-514 QSFKEDE
+514 QNFEDNE
-521 ETKIPG
+521 EDKIDG

-541 YVYTPVKSIT
+541 YVYTPVKNIT

-585 IVYTPINNLEI
+585 IAYTPIKNLEI
-596 AGSVELPIEF
+596 AGLVELPIEF

>member
-15 YSMANSISG
+15 YSMASSVSG

-36 ETTKTEL
+36 ETTKKEL
-43 KDKEVSSTTTSTA
+43 EDKEITTTSPAGSNTA
-56 NPASPTSEPT
+56 S
-66 TPKKTYKEKINGSTK
+66 TPKKTYKSEKDGSTK

-87 LGVKTEITLN
+87 LGVKTEVTLN

-109 KDAELYPNE
+109 KDVELYPTK
-118 DKKAGYKFSE
+118 DKAGYKFSE

-158 GKDDKASF
+158 NDKDNKVSF
-166 AGEALIELEGSYVL
+166 AGEALIELEGSYIL
-180 DTINLNLNSSTHL
+180 DTINLNLNSATHL

-204 DKMFSVH
+204 DKMFSIH

-228 LEIKNDYSIFN
+228 LELKNDYSIFN
-239 TSNDGTYDTRSP
+239 ASNDKSP
-251 LKYVKGGL
+251 LRYLKGGL

-265 IKNLTLTAHADF
+265 VKNLTLTAHADF
-277 LYLPSNDNDGQTTK
+277 LYLPSNDSDGQTTK

-334 VHTGGHTIQTGDVH
+334 VHTGGHTVQVGDVH
-348 EYVNK
+348 EYVSK
-353 LNELKDILDTIKDD
+353 LEELKTKLSAIKDD
-367 CKTEIDSKVLEYF
+367 SKTGIDNEIVEYF
-380 KDETDLKVALEKL
+380 KDEKELKDALDKL
-393 NSDIKKNNTTAPANK
+393 NKNIKEKNTTTPAKKNDTTPKTTAVSS
-408 DPKTNTQPAA
+408 TT
-418 DSNTPA
+418 T
-424 VVTPPV
+424 VTPPAA
-430 STPTNNGVKK
+430 SITTNNGVKK
-440 DAEECVAKIKDIE
+440 DADDCVAKIKAILKKIDE
-453 DRVLQN
+453 H
-459 TYDDKKDVKLKEL
+459 TYDDTSSKLNSL
-472 RDKKESNAITEK
+472 RNDKKQNAITEK

-494 YRPINNLEITAGT
+494 YRPLKNLEITAGT

-514 QSFKEDE
+514 QSFEEDE

-541 YVYTPVKSIT
+541 YVYTPVKNIT

-585 IVYTPINNLEI
+585 IAYTPIKNLEI
-596 AGSVELPIEF
+596 AGLVELPIEF
-606 KHVITEYTTPKDG
+606 KHVITKYTTPKDG

-624 DNIYNKRKFAYSSTT
+624 NNIYNERKFAYSSTT
-639 LKTGLNI
+639 FKTGLNI

>member
-15 YSMANSISG
+15 YSMASSVSG

-36 ETTKTEL
+36 ETTQKEL
-43 KDKEVSSTTTSTA
+43 ENKDIETTPSSTGTNSA
-56 NPASPTSEPT
+56 A
-66 TPKKTYKEKINGSTK
+66 TPKKTYKAEKAGSTK

-87 LGVKTEITLN
+87 LGVKTEVTLN

-109 KDAELYPNE
+109 KDVELYPSSN
-118 DKKAGYKFSE
+118 KAGYKFSE

-158 GKDDKASF
+158 NDKDNKVSF

-180 DTINLNLNSSTHL
+180 DTINLNLNSATHL

-204 DKMFSVH
+204 NKMFSIH

-228 LEIKNDYSIFN
+228 LELKNDYSIFN
-239 TSNDGTYDTRSP
+239 GSDSDTSP

-265 IKNLTLTAHADF
+265 VKNLTLTAHADF
-277 LYLPSNDNDGQTTK
+277 LYLPSNDSDGQTTK

-334 VHTGGHTIQTGDVH
+334 VHTGGHTEQVGDVH
-348 EYVNK
+348 EYVSK
-353 LNELKDILDTIKDD
+353 LEDLKAKLEKIKDD
-367 CKTEIDSKVLEYF
+367 CKTEIDIDYF
-380 KDETDLKVALEKL
+380 KDDKELKSDLDKL
-393 NSDIKKNNTTAPANK
+393 NEKIKKNNTPANK
-408 DPKTNTQPAA
+408 PAA
-418 DSNTPA
+418 GSTSTLAGDSTPA
-424 VVTPPV
+424 VVPA
-430 STPTNNGVKK
+430 TNDSIEKNAK
-440 DAEECVAKIKDIE
+440 DCKDKIEAILKKIKE
-453 DRVLQN
+453 N
-459 TYDDKKDVKLKEL
+459 NYDDSKTSKLNKLRNDKEQ
-472 RDKKESNAITEK
+472 NAITEK

-494 YRPINNLEITAGT
+494 YRPLKNLEITAGT

-521 ETKIPG
+521 ESKIGG

-541 YVYTPVKSIT
+541 YVYTPVKNIT

-585 IVYTPINNLEI
+585 IAYTPIKNLEI
-596 AGSVELPIEF
+596 SGLVELPIEF

-639 LKTGLNI
+639 FKTGLNI

>member
-36 ETTKTEL
+36 ETTKKEL
-43 KDKEVSSTTTSTA
+43 EDKNITPSATGTTNSA
-56 NPASPTSEPT
+56 A
-66 TPKKTYKEKINGSTK
+66 TPKKTYKAEKDGSTK

-87 LGVKTEITLN
+87 LGVKTEVTLN

-109 KDAELYPNE
+109 KDAELYPNK

-166 AGEALIELEGSYVL
+166 AGEALIELEGSYIL

-239 TSNDGTYDTRSP
+239 ASNNLASDTSSP

-265 IKNLTLTAHADF
+265 VKNLTLTAHADF
-277 LYLPSNDNDGQTTK
+277 LYLPSDDNDGQTTK

-334 VHTGGHTIQTGDVH
+334 VHTGGHTIQVGDVH

-353 LNELKDILDTIKDD
+353 LNDLKTKLSAIKDD
-367 CKTEIDSKVLEYF
+367 CKTEIDSKNFE
-380 KDETDLKVALEKL
+380 DEKDLKAALDKL
-393 NSDIKKNNTTAPANK
+393 NENIKKNNTTSNTATPANK
-408 DPKTNTQPAA
+408 DPKTNTQPTAGPSSTPTG
-418 DSNTPA
+418 DNSNTPA
-424 VVTPPV
+424 VVPAAN
-430 STPTNNGVKK
+430 SIEKEAK
-440 DAEECVAKIKDIE
+440 DCIAKIDALLKKVKE
-453 DRVLQN
+453 N
-459 TYDDKKDVKLKEL
+459 NYDDSTTSKLNKL
-472 RDKKESNAITEK
+472 RNDKKSNATTEK

-494 YRPINNLEITAGT
+494 YRPIKNLEITAGT

-514 QSFKEDE
+514 QSFQEDE
-521 ETKIPG
+521 ETKIND

-541 YVYTPVKSIT
+541 YVYTPVKNIT

-585 IVYTPINNLEI
+585 IAYTPIKNLEI
-596 AGSVELPIEF
+596 AGLVELPIEF

>member
-36 ETTKTEL
+36 ETTKSEL
-43 KDKEVSSTTTSTA
+43 TA
-56 NPASPTSEPT
+56 V
-66 TPKKTYKEKINGSTK
+66 TPEKKYKEQTAGSTK

-87 LGVKTEITLN
+87 LGVKTEVTLN

-109 KDAELYPNE
+109 KDAELYPNK

-166 AGEALIELEGSYVL
+166 AGEALVELEGSYIL

-239 TSNDGTYDTRSP
+239 ASNNQDTSSP

-265 IKNLTLTAHADF
+265 VKNLTLTAHADF
-277 LYLPSNDNDGQTTK
+277 LYLPSDDNDGQTTK

-334 VHTGGHTIQTGDVH
+334 VHTGGHTVQVGDVH
-348 EYVNK
+348 EYVK
-353 LNELKDILDTIKDD
+353 LNELK
-367 CKTEIDSKVLEYF
+367 KT
-380 KDETDLKVALEKL
+380 LEKIDNTRKAELKDLSDFNEETELKTALDKL
-393 NSDIKKNNTTAPANK
+393 NDDIKKNNKPATPAGNSAT
-408 DPKTNTQPAA
+408 PNTQPTAG
-418 DSNTPA
+418 SNTP
-424 VVTPPV
+424 VVPAA
-430 STPTNNGVKK
+430 NDIIKK
-440 DAEECVAKIKDIE
+440 DAEDCIAKINDIK

-459 TYDDKKDVKLKEL
+459 TYDDKKDVKLNSL
-472 RDKKESNAITEK
+472 RNDKKSNATTEK

-494 YRPINNLEITAGT
+494 YRPIKNLEITAGT

-514 QSFKEDE
+514 QSFEEDE

-541 YVYTPVKSIT
+541 YVYTPVKNIT

-585 IVYTPINNLEI
+585 IAYTPIKNLEI
-596 AGSVELPIEF
+596 AGLVELPIEF
-606 KHVITEYTTPKDG
+606 KHVITKYTTPKDG

-624 DNIYNKRKFAYSSTT
+624 NNIYNERKFAYSSTT
-639 LKTGLNI
+639 FKTGLNI

>member
-36 ETTKTEL
+36 ETTKNEL
-43 KDKEVSSTTTSTA
+43 KDKTIPNT
-56 NPASPTSEPT
+56 NPE
-66 TPKKTYKEKINGSTK
+66 KKYKEGKNEGSTK

-109 KDAELYPNE
+109 KDVELYPTK
-118 DKKAGYKFSE
+118 DKAGYKFSE

-158 GKDDKASF
+158 NDKDNKANF
-166 AGEALIELEGSYVL
+166 AGEALIELEGSYIL

-239 TSNDGTYDTRSP
+239 ASNNQDTSSP

-265 IKNLTLTAHADF
+265 VKNLTLTAHADF
-277 LYLPSNDNDGQTTK
+277 LYLPSDDNDGQTTK

-334 VHTGGHTIQTGDVH
+334 VHTGGHTVQVGDVH

-353 LNELKDILDTIKDD
+353 LNELK
-367 CKTEIDSKVLEYF
+367 KT
-380 KDETDLKVALEKL
+380 LEKIDNTRKAELKDLSDFNEETELKTALDKL
-393 NSDIKKNNTTAPANK
+393 NDDIKKNNKPATPAENSAT
-408 DPKTNTQPAA
+408 PNTQPTAA
-418 DSNTPA
+418 DPSTTT
-424 VVTPPV
+424 VTPPAV
-430 STPTNNGVKK
+430 STTTNSTKQDAKACIDKIDALLKK
-440 DAEECVAKIKDIE
+440 VNE
-453 DRVLQN
+453 N
-459 TYDDKKDVKLKEL
+459 NYDDTTSKLNKL
-472 RDKKESNAITEK
+472 RNDKKSNATTEK

-514 QSFKEDE
+514 QNFEDNE
-521 ETKIPG
+521 EDKIGG

-541 YVYTPVKSIT
+541 YVYTPIKNVT

-585 IVYTPINNLEI
+585 IAYTPIKNLEI
-596 AGSVELPIEF
+596 AGLVELPIEF

-624 DNIYNKRKFAYSSTT
+624 DNIYNKRTFAYSSTT
-639 LKTGLNI
+639 FKTGLNI

>member
-15 YSMANSISG
+15 YSMASSVSG

-36 ETTKTEL
+36 ETTQKEL
-43 KDKEVSSTTTSTA
+43 ENKDIETTPSSTGTNSA
-56 NPASPTSEPT
+56 A
-66 TPKKTYKEKINGSTK
+66 TPKKTYKEQINGSTK

-87 LGVKTEITLN
+87 LGVKTEVTLN

-109 KDAELYPNE
+109 KDVELYPSI
-118 DKKAGYKFSE
+118 DKAGYKFSE

-158 GKDDKASF
+158 NDKDNKVSF
-166 AGEALIELEGSYVL
+166 AGEALIELEGSYIL
-180 DTINLNLNSSTHL
+180 DTINLNLNSATHL

-204 DKMFSVH
+204 DKMFSIH

-228 LEIKNDYSIFN
+228 LELKNDYSIFN
-239 TSNDGTYDTRSP
+239 ASNDKSP
-251 LKYVKGGL
+251 LRYLKGGL

-265 IKNLTLTAHADF
+265 VKNLTLTAHADF
-277 LYLPSNDNDGQTTK
+277 LYLPSNDSDGQTTK

-334 VHTGGHTIQTGDVH
+334 VHTGGHTVQVGDVH
-348 EYVNK
+348 EYVSK
-353 LNELKDILDTIKDD
+353 LEELKTKLSAIKDD
-367 CKTEIDSKVLEYF
+367 SKTGIDNEIVEYF
-380 KDETDLKVALEKL
+380 KDEKELKDALDKL
-393 NSDIKKNNTTAPANK
+393 NKNIKEKNTTTPAKKNDTTPKTTAVSS
-408 DPKTNTQPAA
+408 TT
-418 DSNTPA
+418 T
-424 VVTPPV
+424 VTPPAA

-440 DAEECVAKIKDIE
+440 DADDCVAKIKDIL
-453 DRVLQN
+453 DRVLKN
-459 TYDDKKDVKLKEL
+459 TYNDTDVKLKEL

-494 YRPINNLEITAGT
+494 YRPLKNLEITAGT

-514 QSFKEDE
+514 QSFEEDE

-541 YVYTPVKSIT
+541 YVYTPVKNIT

-585 IVYTPINNLEI
+585 IAYTPIKNLEI
-596 AGSVELPIEF
+596 SGLVELPIEF

-639 LKTGLNI
+639 FKTGLNI

>member
-36 ETTKTEL
+36 ETTKKEL
-43 KDKEVSSTTTSTA
+43 EDKEVSSTATATNPTST
-56 NPASPTSEPT
+56 PT
-66 TPKKTYKEKINGSTK
+66 TPKKTYKSEKDGSTK

-87 LGVKTEITLN
+87 LGVKTEVTLN

-109 KDAELYPNE
+109 KDAELYPNK

-166 AGEALIELEGSYVL
+166 AGEALIELEGSYIL

-239 TSNDGTYDTRSP
+239 ASNNQDTSSP

-265 IKNLTLTAHADF
+265 VKNLTLTAHADF
-277 LYLPSNDNDGQTTK
+277 LYLPSDDNDGQTTK

-334 VHTGGHTIQTGDVH
+334 VHTGGHTVQVGDVH

-353 LNELKDILDTIKDD
+353 LNDLKTKLSTIKDD
-367 CKTEIDSKVLEYF
+367 CKTEIDSKVLENF
-380 KDETDLKVALEKL
+380 SEEKDLKAALDKL
-393 NSDIKKNNTTAPANK
+393 NADIKKNNTAS
-408 DPKTNTQPAA
+408 NT
-418 DSNTPA
+418 NTPA
-424 VVTPPV
+424 KNDTTPNNKTTSEP
-430 STPTNNGVKK
+430 STPAGGSTPVAVPTTNNGVKK
-440 DAEECVAKIKDIE
+440 DADDCITKIEALLKKVKE
-453 DRVLQN
+453 N
-459 TYDDKKDVKLKEL
+459 NYDDKTDSKLNKLKN
-472 RDKKESNAITEK
+472 DKRQNAITEK

-514 QSFKEDE
+514 QNFEDNE
-521 ETKIPG
+521 EDKIDG

-541 YVYTPVKSIT
+541 YVYTPVKNIT

-585 IVYTPINNLEI
+585 IAYTPIKNLEI

-606 KHVITEYTTPKDG
+606 KHVISKYTTPKDG

-624 DNIYNKRKFAYSSTT
+624 DNIYNERKFAYSSTT
-639 LKTGLNI
+639 FKTGLNI

>member
-15 YSMANSISG
+15 YSMANSVSG

-36 ETTKTEL
+36 ETTKKEL
-43 KDKEVSSTTTSTA
+43 EDKEITTTSPAGSNTA
-56 NPASPTSEPT
+56 S
-66 TPKKTYKEKINGSTK
+66 TPKKTYKSEKDGSTK

-87 LGVKTEITLN
+87 LGVKTEVTLN

-109 KDAELYPNE
+109 KDVELYPSI
-118 DKKAGYKFSE
+118 DKAGYKFSE

-158 GKDDKASF
+158 NDKDNKVSF

-180 DTINLNLNSSTHL
+180 DTINLNLNSATHL

-204 DKMFSVH
+204 NKMFSIH

-228 LEIKNDYSIFN
+228 LELKNDYSIFN
-239 TSNDGTYDTRSP
+239 GSDSDTSP

-265 IKNLTLTAHADF
+265 VKNLTLTAHADF
-277 LYLPSNDNDGQTTK
+277 LYLPSNDSDGQTTK

-334 VHTGGHTIQTGDVH
+334 VHTGGHTEQVGDVH
-348 EYVNK
+348 EYYGK
-353 LNELKDILDTIKDD
+353 LNDLKTKLENIKDD
-367 CKTEIDSKVLEYF
+367 CKTEIDSKIVEYF
-380 KDETDLKVALEKL
+380 KDDTELKAALDKL
-393 NSDIKKNNTTAPANK
+393 NEKIKKNNTTPA
-408 DPKTNTQPAA
+408 
-418 DSNTPA
+418 
-424 VVTPPV
+424 
-430 STPTNNGVKK
+430 STTTNNGVENDKK
-440 DAEECVAKIKDIE
+440 ECIAKIEALLK
-453 DRVLQN
+453 
-459 TYDDKKDVKLKEL
+459 DDKKLNSLKN
-472 RDKKESNAITEK
+472 DKEQNAITEK

-494 YRPINNLEITAGT
+494 YRPLKNLEITAGT

-521 ETKIPG
+521 ESKIDG

-541 YVYTPVKSIT
+541 YVYTPVKNIT

-585 IVYTPINNLEI
+585 IAYTPIKNLEI
-596 AGSVELPIEF
+596 AGLVELPIEF

-639 LKTGLNI
+639 FKTGLNI

>member
-15 YSMANSISG
+15 YSMANAVSG

-36 ETTKTEL
+36 ETTK
-43 KDKEVSSTTTSTA
+43 KDLEEKEITPGA
-56 NPASPTSEPT
+56 
-66 TPKKTYKEKINGSTK
+66 TPKKAYIKEKDGPGSTK

-109 KDAELYPNE
+109 KDAELYPNK

-158 GKDDKASF
+158 GNDDKASF
-166 AGEALIELEGSYVL
+166 AGEALVELEGSYIL

-239 TSNDGTYDTRSP
+239 ASNNQDTSSP

-265 IKNLTLTAHADF
+265 VKNLTLTAHADF
-277 LYLPSNDNDGQTTK
+277 LYLPSDDNDGQTTK

-334 VHTGGHTIQTGDVH
+334 VHTGGHTIQIGDVH

-353 LNELKDILDTIKDD
+353 LKDLRTKLEKIEDNHKEELKDLSDFNEETELKTALD
-367 CKTEIDSKVLEYF
+367 
-380 KDETDLKVALEKL
+380 KL
-393 NSDIKKNNTTAPANK
+393 NEDIKKNNTTSNTTTPANK
-408 DPKTNTQPAA
+408 DQKTNTQPVA
-418 DSNTPA
+418 DSNTPTTITP
-424 VVTPPV
+424 VVPAPA
-430 STPTNNGVKK
+430 NNGVKK
-440 DAEECVAKIKDIE
+440 DAETCVAKINDIL
-453 DRVLQN
+453 DRVLKN
-459 TYDDKKDVKLKEL
+459 TYNDTDVKLKNL
-472 RDKKESNAITEK
+472 RENKKSNATTEK

-494 YRPINNLEITAGT
+494 YRPIKNLEITAGT

-514 QSFKEDE
+514 QSFEDNE
-521 ETKIPG
+521 EDKIDG

-541 YVYTPVKSIT
+541 YVYTPVKNIT

-564 LDARNKNKFLSAKLN
+564 LDVRNKNKFLSAKLN

-585 IVYTPINNLEI
+585 IAYTPIKNLEI
-596 AGSVELPIEF
+596 AGLVELPIEF

>member
-36 ETTKTEL
+36 ETTKKEL
-43 KDKEVSSTTTSTA
+43 EDKDITPSATGTTNSA
-56 NPASPTSEPT
+56 A
-66 TPKKTYKEKINGSTK
+66 TPKKTYKSEKDGSTK

-109 KDAELYPNE
+109 KDAELYPNK

-166 AGEALIELEGSYVL
+166 AGEALIELEGSYIL

-239 TSNDGTYDTRSP
+239 ASNNQDTSSP

-265 IKNLTLTAHADF
+265 VKNLTLTAHADF
-277 LYLPSNDNDGQTTK
+277 LYLPSDDNDGQTTK

-334 VHTGGHTIQTGDVH
+334 VHTGGHTVQVGDVH

-353 LNELKDILDTIKDD
+353 LNDLKTKLSAIKDD
-367 CKTEIDSKVLEYF
+367 CKTEIDSKIVENF
-380 KDETDLKVALEKL
+380 KDEKDLKDALDKL
-393 NSDIKKNNTTAPANK
+393 NANIKKNNTTSNTATPANN
-408 DPKTNTQPAA
+408 DPKANTHTTAE
-418 DSNTPA
+418 
-424 VVTPPV
+424 VTPPA
-430 STPTNNGVKK
+430 STTTNNGVKK
-440 DAEECVAKIKDIE
+440 DAEDCITKIEALLNKVKENNYNDN
-453 DRVLQN
+453 DTTSKLNKLRN
-459 TYDDKKDVKLKEL
+459 DKK
-472 RDKKESNAITEK
+472 SNATTEK

-494 YRPINNLEITAGT
+494 YRPLNNLEITAGT

-514 QSFKEDE
+514 QNFEDNE
-521 ETKIPG
+521 EDKIGG
-527 YDITGYIRLDSGVK
+527 YDITGYIRLDSCVK
-541 YVYTPVKSIT
+541 YVYTPVKNIT

-585 IVYTPINNLEI
+585 IAYTPIKNLEI
-596 AGSVELPIEF
+596 AGLVELPIEF

-639 LKTGLNI
+639 FKTGLNI

>member
-15 YSMANSISG
+15 YSMANAVSG

-36 ETTKTEL
+36 ETTK
-43 KDKEVSSTTTSTA
+43 KDLEEKEITPGA
-56 NPASPTSEPT
+56 
-66 TPKKTYKEKINGSTK
+66 TPKKAYIKEKDGPGSTK

-109 KDAELYPNE
+109 KDAELYPNK

-158 GKDDKASF
+158 GNDDKASF
-166 AGEALIELEGSYVL
+166 AGEALVELEGSYIL

-239 TSNDGTYDTRSP
+239 ASNNQDTSSP

-265 IKNLTLTAHADF
+265 VKNLTLTAHADF
-277 LYLPSNDNDGQTTK
+277 LYLPSDDNDGQTTK

-334 VHTGGHTIQTGDVH
+334 VHTGGHTIQIGDVH

-353 LNELKDILDTIKDD
+353 LKDLRTKLEKIEDNHKEELKDLSDFNEETELKTALD
-367 CKTEIDSKVLEYF
+367 
-380 KDETDLKVALEKL
+380 KL
-393 NSDIKKNNTTAPANK
+393 NEDIKKNNTTSNTTTPANK
-408 DPKTNTQPAA
+408 DQKTNTQPVA
-418 DSNTPA
+418 DSNTPTTITP
-424 VVTPPV
+424 VVPAPA
-430 STPTNNGVKK
+430 NNGVKK
-440 DAEECVAKIKDIE
+440 DAETCVAKINDIL
-453 DRVLQN
+453 DRVLKN
-459 TYDDKKDVKLKEL
+459 TYNDTDVKLKNL
-472 RDKKESNAITEK
+472 RENKKSNATTEK

-514 QSFKEDE
+514 QSFEDNE
-521 ETKIPG
+521 EDKIGG

-541 YVYTPVKSIT
+541 YVYTPVKNIT

-585 IVYTPINNLEI
+585 IAYTPIKNLEI
-596 AGSVELPIEF
+596 AGLVELPIEF

-624 DNIYNKRKFAYSSTT
+624 DNIYNKRTFAYSSTT
-639 LKTGLNI
+639 FKTGLNI

>member
-15 YSMANSISG
+15 YSMASSVSG

-36 ETTKTEL
+36 ETTQKEL
-43 KDKEVSSTTTSTA
+43 EDKEITPGATS
-56 NPASPTSEPT
+56 
-66 TPKKTYKEKINGSTK
+66 KKTYKSEKAGSTK

-87 LGVKTEITLN
+87 LGVKTEVTLN

-109 KDAELYPNE
+109 KDVELYPSR
-118 DKKAGYKFSE
+118 DKAGYKFSE

-158 GKDDKASF
+158 NVKDDKASF
-166 AGEALIELEGSYVL
+166 AGEALIELEGSYIL
-180 DTINLNLNSSTHL
+180 DTINLNLNSATHL

-204 DKMFSVH
+204 DKMFSIH

-228 LEIKNDYSIFN
+228 LELKNDYSIFN
-239 TSNDGTYDTRSP
+239 GSSDSDTSP

-265 IKNLTLTAHADF
+265 VKNLTLTAHADF

-316 YTMLENKL
+316 YTMLENNL

-334 VHTGGHTIQTGDVH
+334 VHTGGHTVQVGDVH

-353 LNELKDILDTIKDD
+353 LNDLKTKLSAIKDD
-367 CKTEIDSKVLEYF
+367 CKTEIDSKIVENF
-380 KDETDLKVALEKL
+380 KDEKDLKDALDKL
-393 NSDIKKNNTTAPANK
+393 NANIKKNNTTSNTATPANN
-408 DPKTNTQPAA
+408 DPKANTHTTAE
-418 DSNTPA
+418 
-424 VVTPPV
+424 VTPLA
-430 STPTNNGVKK
+430 STTTNNGVKK
-440 DAEECVAKIKDIE
+440 DAENCITKIEALLKKVKE
-453 DRVLQN
+453 N
-459 TYDDKKDVKLKEL
+459 NYDDSTTSKLNKL
-472 RDKKESNAITEK
+472 RNDKKSNATTEK

-494 YRPINNLEITAGT
+494 YRPIKNLEITAGT

-514 QSFKEDE
+514 QNFEDNE
-521 ETKIPG
+521 EDKIGG

-541 YVYTPVKSIT
+541 YVYTPVKNIT

-585 IVYTPINNLEI
+585 IAYTPIKNLEI
-596 AGSVELPIEF
+596 AGLVELPIEF
-606 KHVITEYTTPKDG
+606 KHVITHYTTPKDG

-624 DNIYNKRKFAYSSTT
+624 DNIYNERKFAYSSTT
-639 LKTGLNI
+639 FKTGLNI

>member
-15 YSMANSISG
+15 YSMASSVSG

-36 ETTKTEL
+36 ETTKKEL
-43 KDKEVSSTTTSTA
+43 EDKEITTTSPAGSNTA
-56 NPASPTSEPT
+56 S
-66 TPKKTYKEKINGSTK
+66 TPKKTYKSEKDGSTK

-87 LGVKTEITLN
+87 LGVKTEVTLN

-109 KDAELYPNE
+109 KDVELYPTK
-118 DKKAGYKFSE
+118 DKAGYKFSE

-158 GKDDKASF
+158 NDKDNKVSF
-166 AGEALIELEGSYVL
+166 AGEALIELEGSYIL
-180 DTINLNLNSSTHL
+180 DTINLNLNSATHL

-204 DKMFSVH
+204 DKMFSIH

-228 LEIKNDYSIFN
+228 LELKNDYSIFN
-239 TSNDGTYDTRSP
+239 ASNDKSP

-265 IKNLTLTAHADF
+265 VKNLTLTAHADF
-277 LYLPSNDNDGQTTK
+277 LYLPSNDSDGQTTK

-334 VHTGGHTIQTGDVH
+334 VHTGGHTVQVGDVH
-348 EYVNK
+348 EYVSK
-353 LNELKDILDTIKDD
+353 LEELKTKLSAIKDD
-367 CKTEIDSKVLEYF
+367 SKTGIDNEIVEYF
-380 KDETDLKVALEKL
+380 KDEKELKDALDKL
-393 NSDIKKNNTTAPANK
+393 NKNIKEKNTTTPAKKNDTTPKTTAVSS
-408 DPKTNTQPAA
+408 TT
-418 DSNTPA
+418 T
-424 VVTPPV
+424 VTPPAA
-430 STPTNNGVKK
+430 STTTNNGVKK
-440 DAEECVAKIKDIE
+440 DAETCVAKIKDIL
-453 DRVLQN
+453 DRVLKN
-459 TYDDKKDVKLKEL
+459 TYNDTDVKLKEL

-494 YRPINNLEITAGT
+494 YRPLKNLEITAGT

-521 ETKIPG
+521 ESKIDG

-541 YVYTPVKSIT
+541 YVYTPVKNIT

-585 IVYTPINNLEI
+585 IAYTPIKNLEI
-596 AGSVELPIEF
+596 AGLVELPIEF

-639 LKTGLNI
+639 FKTGLNI